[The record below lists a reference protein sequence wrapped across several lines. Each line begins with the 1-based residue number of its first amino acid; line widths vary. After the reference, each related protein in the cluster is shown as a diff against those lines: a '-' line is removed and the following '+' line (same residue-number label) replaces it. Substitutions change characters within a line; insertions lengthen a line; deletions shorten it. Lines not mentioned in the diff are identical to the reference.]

1 MQVDRNKERLF
12 SDMFLVKEPFAKCC
26 PYHLKSLGFR
36 GIHLH
41 DDRTAHRTYVLKN
54 FLEVVILC
62 QVYAIVFEQWHYK
75 GCNLAGGSCGQ
86 IRRNTCC
93 LLTGNIVQKIRHIV
107 LLCTRQVI
115 ELWPHVL
122 VERYHPVATVMN
134 KANHHGVFF
143 LKTQRSG
150 WYRLLLCRGE
160 QLTCCILQLAENIN
174 LGIGEFVYR
183 IWNDF
188 V

>member
-62 QVYAIVFEQWHYK
+62 QIYAIVFEQWHYE
-75 GCNLAGGSCGQ
+75 GSYLAGGSRGQ

-115 ELWPHVL
+115 ELRSHVL
-122 VERYHPVATVMN
+122 VERYHPVATVVD
-134 KANHHGVFF
+134 KANHHCVFF
-143 LKTQRSG
+143 LKT
-150 WYRLLLCRGE
+150 
-160 QLTCCILQLAENIN
+160 
-174 LGIGEFVYR
+174 
-183 IWNDF
+183 
-188 V
+188 